1 MDIRTH
7 HRNILAGSLGRV
19 LASGRL
25 GARAATSPL
34 FSSHC
39 GCTDG
44 RDQLPPSGGY

>member
-34 FSSHC
+34 NSSEEIRFQQQ
-39 GCTDG
+39 TPDWK
-44 RDQLPPSGGY
+44 